1 MCVPRPSEGARAPAE
16 PRPAFRSLD
25 VSVLQGA
32 AAVCLLLAAPQL
44 LPCSPAPLRDPGDC
58 GDSCTALGT
67 HGQGCRRHVKLDL
80 ITVRCQFLQ
89 TRRSRRPLPCW

>member
-1 MCVPRPSEGARAPAE
+1 MSPGLPRE
-16 PRPAFRSLD
+16 P
-25 VSVLQGA
+25 VLQLSRDRHFIA
-32 AAVCLLLAAPQL
+32 WTSVCCRGLQLCACRWL
-44 LPCSPAPLRDPGDC
+44 LPSCSPAPLRDPGDC